1 MKFVSRDILTAT
13 PRGRREVRELLQGI
27 FVAELLCPSEALWIV
42 SPWISDIP
50 VIDDHA
56 GRFRFL
62 HNSGQTTV
70 RLTQVIEAL
79 AKKGTR
85 IKIVTRSDPTN
96 EAFLH
101 FTRSWASDG
110 ENLDVTVGIGDT
122 VHAKGLSGD
131 QYSLSGSMNLTWHG
145 TQKWDELV
153 HFRSGAGASELRLK
167 FEEAYG

>member
-1 MKFVSRDILTAT
+1 MNFISRDVLTAT

-27 FVAELLCPSEALWIV
+27 FVAELLSPSETLWVV

-50 VIDDHA
+50 IIDDHA

-62 HNSGQTTV
+62 HDSGQTTV
-70 RLTQVIEAL
+70 RLTRVIEAL

-96 EAFLH
+96 EAFLNSA
-101 FTRSWASDG
+101 TSWGSGG
-110 ENLDVTVGIGDT
+110 EDLDVTVGIVDT

-131 QYSLSGSMNLTWHG
+131 QYSLSGSMNLTWYG

-153 HFRSGAGASELRLK
+153 HFRSGVGASDLRLK

>member
-1 MKFVSRDILTAT
+1 MNFANRDILTAT
-13 PRGRREVRELLQGI
+13 PRGRREVRELIQGI
-27 FVAELLCPSEALWIV
+27 FVAELLSPSETLWIV

-50 VIDDHA
+50 VINDHA

-62 HNSGQTTV
+62 HTSGQTTV
-70 RLTQVIEAL
+70 RLTQVIEEL

-85 IKIVTRSDPTN
+85 INVVTRSDPTN

-101 FTRSWASDG
+101 SVRSWVSDR
-110 ENLDVTVGIGDT
+110 EIIDVTVRIVDT
-122 VHAKGLSGD
+122 VHAKGLAGD
-131 QYSLSGSMNLTWHG
+131 QYSLSGSMNLTWYG